1 MVDIGGTQRRGRT
14 TVRST
19 EVAITLTLR
28 AQRRISTFG
37 ETEVEIPSNAR
48 YTKSRREVRPSDI
61 KLDTCRPM
69 EEPKE
74 GCMAVGQHFADSRL
88 GVVKGKDYTNSR
100 YAK

>member
-1 MVDIGGTQRRGRT
+1 M
-14 TVRST
+14 
-19 EVAITLTLR
+19 LR

-61 KLDTCRPM
+61 KLDTCRSM

-74 GCMAVGQHFADSRL
+74 RHMAVIREWEWEWS
-88 GVVKGKDYTNSR
+88 KGKTTPTYDT
-100 YAK
+100 